1 MKSFKELL
9 SADIKAVFMNP
20 EEFGELHTVGGRE
33 MPVIIDETEITERSK
48 KQAEHGRIDGVYERR
63 ILLYVSKSDFGRLP
77 GIGGLLIVDNTKWR
91 IVDAV
96 DEDGIYSITL
106 GYLKA

>member
-9 SADIKAVFMNP
+9 SNDIKTVFMNP
-20 EEFGELHTVGGRE
+20 EEFGEMHIIGGRE

-48 KQAEHGRIDGVYERR
+48 KQVEQGRIDGVYERR
-63 ILLYVSKSDFGRLP
+63 ILLYVSKNDFGRLP
-77 GIGGLLIVDNTKWR
+77 GIGGLLAVDKTKWR
-91 IVDAV
+91 VVDAV
-96 DEDGIYSITL
+96 DEDGVYSITL